1 MNAFIIE
8 QKGVIK
14 EAFSYE
20 RVLNEGT
27 QKALVEYARA
37 TYGPEV
43 ALRRMTPEEE
53 AHFRLHGPEF
63 FKNLVRDYDYDDS
76 AIMNR

>member
-8 QKGVIK
+8 QKDEIK

-27 QKALVEYARA
+27 QQALVEYARA
-37 TYGPEV
+37 TYGPD
-43 ALRRMTPEEE
+43 ATLRRMTAPEE
-53 AHFRLHGPEF
+53 ANSYFTGRSF
-63 FKNLVRDYDYDDS
+63 S
-76 AIMNR
+76 

>member
-14 EAFSYE
+14 EALSYE

-37 TYGPEV
+37 TYGQ
-43 ALRRMTPEEE
+43 
-53 AHFRLHGPEF
+53 
-63 FKNLVRDYDYDDS
+63 K
-76 AIMNR
+76 